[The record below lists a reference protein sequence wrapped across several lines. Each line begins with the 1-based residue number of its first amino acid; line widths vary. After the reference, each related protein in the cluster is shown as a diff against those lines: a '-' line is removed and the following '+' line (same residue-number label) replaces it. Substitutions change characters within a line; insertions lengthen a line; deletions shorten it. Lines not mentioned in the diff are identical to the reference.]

1 MKTTVRA
8 TYSNGALTPETPLAL
23 EEGAEVTLTVESEP
37 SLSLEERIE
46 LTKSSAGGWKG
57 LHDPEEF
64 KRTIYQARR
73 YISDIKHL
81 TESPRGSIGQHSTN

>member
-37 SLSLEERIE
+37 NLSLEERIE
-46 LTKSSAGGWKG
+46 LTKSSAGAWKG

-64 KRTIYQARR
+64 KRTIYQAR
-73 YISDIKHL
+73 ID
-81 TESPRGSIGQHSTN
+81 GSRDEPTP